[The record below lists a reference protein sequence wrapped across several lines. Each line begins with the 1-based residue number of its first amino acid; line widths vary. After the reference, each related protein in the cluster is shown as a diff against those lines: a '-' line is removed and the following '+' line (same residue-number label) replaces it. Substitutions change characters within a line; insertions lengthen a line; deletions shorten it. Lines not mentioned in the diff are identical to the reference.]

1 MHLLAIRQ
9 TFEGCPPEISAI
21 GVFPESVTHVT
32 KGKIYE
38 AHAMAVWSGVPVFQL
53 IDDLGSVT
61 WLAGWLF
68 KIESNDIPED
78 WIINCFEGKVS
89 LVMGPSF
96 LAESAAAYD
105 AMIDEDVEAKTKFW
119 QRVTVRNAKRE
130 LS

>member
-1 MHLLAIRQ
+1 MRLLAIRQ
-9 TFEGCPPEISAI
+9 TFEECPPEISAI
-21 GVFPESVTHVT
+21 GVFPDSVTHVT

-38 AHAMAVWSGVPVFQL
+38 AYAIAVWSGVPVFQV

-78 WIINCFEGKVS
+78 WVINCFEGKVS

-96 LAESAAAYD
+96 VAENEAAYD
-105 AMIDEDVEAKTKFW
+105 AMIDEEVEAKTKFW
-119 QRVTVRNAKRE
+119 QRVRVKSAKRE
-130 LS
+130 MS